1 MSSDDSAPSSDGVSK
16 APGASHP
23 GLDDRGSFTELSWVF
38 RLLGEYLSD
47 LRQRSQPKRFLF
59 FLFFML
65 ASLSTIMHECTQK
78 PALEKVLLLVVVV
91 WLLSRLFSFI
101 LQLFFKKKLF
111 SVHSYRC
118 VCAGRVMQMFLEMF

>member
-1 MSSDDSAPSSDGVSK
+1 
-16 APGASHP
+16 
-23 GLDDRGSFTELSWVF
+23 
-38 RLLGEYLSD
+38 
-47 LRQRSQPKRFLF
+47 
-59 FLFFML
+59 ML